1 MPREPTPSPY
11 PVPPPAMSQEK
22 SFLQE
27 LEDRSSDN
35 LITLQSH
42 ILAEQSKHPGSTG
55 TFSWILSAM
64 SLSAKVIA
72 AKLRR
77 ARLDDVLGALGT
89 DNVQGERQQKL
100 DVIANETLLRC
111 LGRRKGVAI
120 VASEENDEPILLRD
134 NAEAEG
140 GYCVLFDPL
149 DGSSNLDVCG
159 GVGTIFSILKHPSP
173 AATADEAMLQ
183 PGSRQLAAGYIL
195 FGSSTVFVL
204 TTGNGVSMFVLDP
217 MIGAFLRVEEN
228 LRIPTKG
235 KIYSLNE
242 GNRPTFPEGYQR
254 YLDWA
259 QKSGYSS
266 RYAGAMVADVH
277 RTLLKGGV
285 FLYPPTAKSPEGKLR
300 LMYEANPMA
309 FLVEQA
315 GGKAFAGKERLLDVQ
330 PRTLHQRTTVI
341 LGSSEE
347 VDHVLRHL

>member
-1 MPREPTPSPY
+1 MNQ
-11 PVPPPAMSQEK
+11 SQEK

-89 DNVQGERQQKL
+89 ENVQGERQQKL

-217 MIGAFLRVEEN
+217 MIGAFLRVEDN

-235 KIYSLNE
+235 NIYSLNE

-285 FLYPPTAKSPEGKLR
+285 FLYPPTAKAPEGKLR

-309 FLVEQA
+309 MIVEQA
-315 GGKAFAGKERLLDVQ
+315 GGAAIAGTRRILDIQ
-330 PRTLHQRTTVI
+330 PTDLHQRTSVVM
-341 LGSSEE
+341 GASE
-347 VDHVLRHL
+347 HVQAVRSRIEAAGG

>member
-1 MPREPTPSPY
+1 
-11 PVPPPAMSQEK
+11 MSHENT
-22 SFLQE
+22 FLQE
-27 LEDRSSDN
+27 LDERSSDN

-42 ILAEQSKHPGSTG
+42 ILAEQSKHPASTG

-72 AKLRR
+72 SKLRR

-89 DNVQGERQQKL
+89 ENVQGERQQKL

-217 MIGAFLRVEEN
+217 MIGAFLRVEEQ
-228 LRIPTKG
+228 LRIPAKG

-285 FLYPPTAKSPEGKLR
+285 FLYPPTAKAPDGKLR

-315 GGKAFAGKERLLDVQ
+315 GGKACAGKERLLDVQ